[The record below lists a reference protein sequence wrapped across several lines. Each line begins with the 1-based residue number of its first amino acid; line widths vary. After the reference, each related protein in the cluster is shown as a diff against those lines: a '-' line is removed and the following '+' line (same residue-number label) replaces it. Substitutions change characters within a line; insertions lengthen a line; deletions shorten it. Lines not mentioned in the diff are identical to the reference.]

1 MEFFDGVVMKVFK
14 RIGMV
19 LAAAFLMAGCKQEED
34 EFNGLVISSNSS
46 FVEAEGEVTFCATF
60 YKDGSADSSE
70 DVKFYIESD
79 STGGASLESESA
91 KSGENVS
98 LKMGAVAGGFEKVVA
113 ECNGSSAYKIFGV
126 NPSEEILVSDK
137 ALGFAGLGVDMSKMV
152 NTVTVSTGSEL
163 KKYAKKSAYLILVS
177 GSIDMSE
184 GMLPAEGSVMDGS
197 TATDKMN
204 SFVANKSEYS
214 SYGEWI
220 KNTTNVS
227 ASEDTKTTSISNAY
241 KSIIQITV
249 ANNTAIIGLDGAC
262 VRGGS
267 FSVRGVSNVVIR
279 NISLKD
285 AVDPF
290 PHHESGDGWNAQ
302 HDLVSIDNGKNIWI
316 DHCTFED
323 TLKLG
328 KAANGEKWQVYDG
341 LCDMKST
348 TTNVTVSNCVF
359 KNHDKTM
366 LIGSSDKDG
375 ENDPTARKISL
386 FYNYW
391 LNCGQRCPFVR
402 NSLCHVLNNFYD
414 SDSER
419 IYNSQTSINA
429 RAGSV
434 VCAENNSFGSVASP
448 NEAGGSI
455 SYSPNSNF
463 NPTDY
468 YLYVTLENKNIK
480 SWVEKNAGAGKVAVN
495 IEN

>member
-1 MEFFDGVVMKVFK
+1 MKVFK
-14 RIGMV
+14 RIGLV
-19 LAAAFLMAGCKQEED
+19 LAAAFLLAGCKQEED
-34 EFNGLVISSNSS
+34 EFNGLVISSNYS
-46 FVEAEGEVTFCATF
+46 FVEAEDEVTFCATF

-70 DVKFYIESD
+70 VVNFCIESD
-79 STGGASLESESA
+79 STGGAVLKSESA
-91 KSGENVS
+91 KSGAYVS
-98 LKMGAVAGGFEKVVA
+98 LKMGAVAGGFVKVVA
-113 ECNGSSAYKIFGV
+113 ECNGSSAYKVFGI
-126 NPSEEILVSDK
+126 NPSEEISVSDK
-137 ALGFAGLGVDMSKMV
+137 AVGFAGLGVDMSKMV
-152 NTVTVSTGSEL
+152 NTITVSTGSEL
-163 KKYAKKSAYLILVS
+163 KQYAKKSGYVIFVQ
-177 GSIDMSE
+177 GNIDMSE

-197 TATDKMN
+197 SATDKMN
-204 SFVANKSEYS
+204 SFVASKSEYS
-214 SYGEWI
+214 TYGEWI

-241 KSIIQITV
+241 KNIIQITV
-249 ANNTAIIGLDGAC
+249 ANNTAIIGLGGAC

-267 FSVRGVSNVVIR
+267 FSVRNVSNVVIR

-323 TLKLG
+323 TLTLG
-328 KAANGEKWQVYDG
+328 KAANGEKLQVYDG

-375 ENDPTARKISL
+375 EDDPAARKISL

-402 NSLCHVLNNFYD
+402 NSLCHVLNNVYD
-414 SDSER
+414 SDSNR

-463 NPTDY
+463 NPEPY
-468 YLYVTLENKNIK
+468 YLYVTLESKDVK
-480 SWVEKNAGAGKVAVN
+480 SWVKANAGARL
-495 IEN
+495 

>member
-1 MEFFDGVVMKVFK
+1 MKVFK
-14 RIGMV
+14 RLGLV
-19 LAAAFLMAGCKQEED
+19 LAAAFLLAGCKQEED
-34 EFNGLVISSNSS
+34 EFNGLVISSNYS
-46 FVEAEGEVTFCATF
+46 FVEAEEEVTFCATF

-70 DVKFYIESD
+70 VVNFCVESD
-79 STGGASLESESA
+79 STGGAVLKSKSA
-91 KSGENVS
+91 KSGKYVS
-98 LKMGAVAGGFEKVVA
+98 LKMGTVAGGFVKVVA
-113 ECNGSSAYKIFGV
+113 ECNGSSAYKIFGI

-137 ALGFAGLGVDMSKMV
+137 AIGFAGLEVDMSKMV
-152 NTVTVSTGSEL
+152 NTVTVLTGSEL
-163 KKYAKKSAYLILVS
+163 KQYAKKGGYVIFVQ
-177 GSIDMSE
+177 GNIDMSE

-197 TATDKMN
+197 SATDKMN
-204 SFVANKSEYS
+204 SFVAGKSEYS

-227 ASEDTKTTSISNAY
+227 ASEKTDTPSISNAY
-241 KSIIQITV
+241 KSTIQITV
-249 ANNTAIIGLDGAC
+249 ANNTAIIGLGGAC

-267 FSVRGVSNVVIR
+267 FSVRNVSNVVIR

-323 TLKLG
+323 TLTLG
-328 KAANGEKWQVYDG
+328 KAANGEKLQVYDG

-375 ENDPTARKISL
+375 EDDPAARKISL

-402 NSLCHVLNNFYD
+402 NSLCHVLNNVYD
-414 SDSER
+414 SDSNR

-463 NPTDY
+463 NPESY
-468 YLYVTLENKNIK
+468 YLYVMLESKDVK
-480 SWVEKNAGAGKVAVN
+480 SWVKANAGARQ
-495 IEN
+495 

>member
-14 RIGMV
+14 RIGLV
-19 LAAAFLMAGCKQEED
+19 LAAAFLLAGCKQEED
-34 EFNGLVISSNSS
+34 EFNGLVISSDYS
-46 FVEAEGEVTFCATF
+46 FVEAEGEVTFCAAF

-91 KSGENVS
+91 KSGEYVS
-98 LKMGAVAGGFEKVVA
+98 LKMGSVAGGFVKVVA
-113 ECNGSSAYKIFGV
+113 ECNGCSAYKIFGI

-163 KKYAKKSAYLILVS
+163 KQYAKKGGYLILVS

-184 GMLPAEGSVMDGS
+184 RILPAESSVMDGS
-197 TATDKMN
+197 SATDKMN
-204 SFVANKSEYS
+204 SFVANKSGYS

-249 ANNTAIIGLDGAC
+249 ASNTAIIGLDGAC

-267 FSVRGVSNVVIR
+267 FSIRGVSNVVIR

-323 TLKLG
+323 TLTLG

-375 ENDPTARKISL
+375 ETDPTARKISL

-429 RAGSV
+429 MAGSV

-468 YLYVTLENKNIK
+468 YLYVTLENKNVK
-480 SWVEKNAGAGKVAVN
+480 SWVKANAGARQ
-495 IEN
+495 

>member
-1 MEFFDGVVMKVFK
+1 MKVFK
-14 RIGMV
+14 RIGLV
-19 LAAAFLMAGCKQEED
+19 LAAAFLLAGCKQEED
-34 EFNGLVISSNSS
+34 EFNGLVISSNDS
-46 FVEAEGEVTFCATF
+46 FVEAGVEVTFCAAF

-70 DVKFYIESD
+70 VVNFCVESD
-79 STGGASLESESA
+79 STGGAVLKSKSA
-91 KSGENVS
+91 KSGEYVS
-98 LKMGAVAGGFEKVVA
+98 LKMGAVAGGFVKVVA
-113 ECNGSSAYKIFGV
+113 ECNGCSAYKIFGI
-126 NPSEEILVSDK
+126 NSSEEILISDK
-137 ALGFAGLGVDMSKMV
+137 ALGFAGLGVNMSKMV

-163 KKYAKKSAYLILVS
+163 KQYAKKGGYLILVS

-204 SFVANKSEYS
+204 SFVANKSGYS

-267 FSVRGVSNVVIR
+267 FSIRNVSNVVIR

-290 PHHESGDGWNAQ
+290 PHHEPGDGWNAQ
-302 HDLVSIDNGKNIWI
+302 HDLVSIDNGQNIWI

-323 TLKLG
+323 TLTLG
-328 KAANGEKWQVYDG
+328 KAANGEKLQVYDG

-375 ENDPTARKISL
+375 ETDPTARKIFAFL
-386 FYNYW
+386 Q
-391 LNCGQRCPFVR
+391 L
-402 NSLCHVLNNFYD
+402 L
-414 SDSER
+414 
-419 IYNSQTSINA
+419 A
-429 RAGSV
+429 
-434 VCAENNSFGSVASP
+434 
-448 NEAGGSI
+448 
-455 SYSPNSNF
+455 
-463 NPTDY
+463 
-468 YLYVTLENKNIK
+468 
-480 SWVEKNAGAGKVAVN
+480 
-495 IEN
+495 

>member
-1 MEFFDGVVMKVFK
+1 MKFFDGVVMKMLK

-19 LAAAFLMAGCKQEED
+19 LALAFLLAGCRQEED
-34 EFNGLVISSNSS
+34 EFNGLVISSAYS
-46 FVEAEGEVTFCATF
+46 FVEAGEEVTFCAAF

-70 DVKFYIESD
+70 VVNFCVERD
-79 STGGASLESESA
+79 STGGASLENKSA
-91 KSGENVS
+91 KSGEYVS
-98 LKMGAVAGGFEKVVA
+98 LKMGSVAGGFVKVVA
-113 ECNGSSAYKIFGV
+113 ECNGSSAYKIFGI

-152 NTVTVSTGSEL
+152 NKVIVSTGSEL
-163 KKYAKKSAYLILVS
+163 KQYARKGGYLIFVK
-177 GSIDMSE
+177 GNIDMSE

-197 TATDKMN
+197 RATDKMN
-204 SFVANKSEYS
+204 AFVASKSEYS
-214 SYGEWI
+214 TYGEWI

-227 ASEDTKTTSISNAY
+227 ASDDTGTTMISNAY
-241 KSIIQITV
+241 KKIIQITV

-267 FSVRGVSNVVIR
+267 FSVKDVSNVVIR
-279 NISLKD
+279 NILLKD

-290 PHHESGDGWNAQ
+290 PHHERGDGWNAQ
-302 HDLVSIDNGKNIWI
+302 HDLVSIDKGKNIWI

-323 TLKLG
+323 TLTLG
-328 KAANGEKWQVYDG
+328 KAANSEKWQVYDG
-341 LCDMKST
+341 LCDMKSA

-366 LIGSSDKDG
+366 LIGSTDKDG
-375 ENDPTARKISL
+375 ETDPTARKISL

-414 SDSER
+414 SDSNR

-434 VCAENNSFGSVASP
+434 VCAENNFFDSVASP

-455 SYSPNSNF
+455 SYSPKSNF

-468 YLYVTLENKNIK
+468 YLYVTLENKDVK
-480 SWVEKNAGAGKVAVN
+480 SWIKKNAGAGKVNVN

>member
-1 MEFFDGVVMKVFK
+1 MKVFK
-14 RIGMV
+14 RIGLV
-19 LAAAFLMAGCKQEED
+19 LAAAFLLAGCKQEED
-34 EFNGLVISSNSS
+34 EFNGLVISSNYN
-46 FVEAEGEVTFCATF
+46 FVEAEEEVNFCATF

-70 DVKFYIESD
+70 VVNFCVESD
-79 STGGASLESESA
+79 STGGAVLKSKSA
-91 KSGENVS
+91 KSGEYVS
-98 LKMGAVAGGFEKVVA
+98 LKMGTVAGGFVKVVA
-113 ECNGSSAYKIFGV
+113 ECNGSSAYKIFGI

-137 ALGFAGLGVDMSKMV
+137 AIGFAGLGVDM
-152 NTVTVSTGSEL
+152 
-163 KKYAKKSAYLILVS
+163 KKGGHVIFVQ
-177 GSIDMSE
+177 GNIDMSE

-197 TATDKMN
+197 SATDKMN
-204 SFVANKSEYS
+204 SFVASKSEYS

-227 ASEDTKTTSISNAY
+227 ASKKTDTPSISNAY
-241 KSIIQITV
+241 KSTIQITV

-267 FSVRGVSNVVIR
+267 FSIRNVSNVVIR

-323 TLKLG
+323 TLTLG
-328 KAANGEKWQVYDG
+328 KAANGEKLQVYDG

-366 LIGSSDKDG
+366 LIGSSDNDG
-375 ENDPTARKISL
+375 EKDPAARKISL

-402 NSLCHVLNNFYD
+402 NSLCHVLNNVYD
-414 SDSER
+414 SDSNR

-434 VCAENNSFGSVASP
+434 VCAENNSFGSVANP

-463 NPTDY
+463 NPESY
-468 YLYVTLENKNIK
+468 YLYVTLESKDVK
-480 SWVEKNAGAGKVAVN
+480 SWVKANAGARL
-495 IEN
+495 

>member
-1 MEFFDGVVMKVFK
+1 MKVFK
-14 RIGMV
+14 RIGLV
-19 LAAAFLMAGCKQEED
+19 LAAAFLLAGCKQEED
-34 EFNGLVISSNSS
+34 EFNGLVISSKYS
-46 FVEAEGEVTFCATF
+46 FVEAEEEVTFCATF
-60 YKDGSADSSE
+60 YKDGSADSNE
-70 DVKFYIESD
+70 VVNFCVESD
-79 STGGASLESESA
+79 STDGAVLERKSA
-91 KSGENVS
+91 KSGEYVS
-98 LKMGAVAGGFEKVVA
+98 LKMGTVAGGFVKVVA
-113 ECNGSSAYKIFGV
+113 ECNGSSAYKVFGI
-126 NPSEEILVSDK
+126 NPSEKILVSDK
-137 ALGFAGLGVDMSKMV
+137 AIGFAGLGVAMSKMV

-163 KKYAKKSAYLILVS
+163 KQYAKKGGYVIFVQ
-177 GSIDMSE
+177 GNIDMSE

-197 TATDKMN
+197 SATDKMN
-204 SFVANKSEYS
+204 SFVASKSEYS
-214 SYGEWI
+214 SYEEWI
-220 KNTTNVS
+220 KNTTNVPAS
-227 ASEDTKTTSISNAY
+227 AKTTSISNAY

-267 FSVRGVSNVVIR
+267 FSVRNVSNVVIR

-290 PHHESGDGWNAQ
+290 PHHECGDGWNAQ

-323 TLKLG
+323 TLTLG
-328 KAANGEKWQVYDG
+328 KAANGEKLQVYDG

-348 TTNVTVSNCVF
+348 TTKETTNMTTNVTVSNCVF

-375 ENDPTARKISL
+375 ENDPAARKISL

-402 NSLCHVLNNFYD
+402 NSLCHVLNNVYD
-414 SDSER
+414 SDSNR

-463 NPTDY
+463 NPESY
-468 YLYVTLENKNIK
+468 YLYVTLESKDVK
-480 SWVEKNAGAGKVAVN
+480 SWVKANAGARQ
-495 IEN
+495 

>member
-1 MEFFDGVVMKVFK
+1 MKVFK
-14 RIGMV
+14 RIGLV
-19 LAAAFLMAGCKQEED
+19 LAAAFLLAGCKQEED
-34 EFNGLVISSNSS
+34 EFNGLVISSNYN
-46 FVEAEGEVTFCATF
+46 FVEAEEEVNFCATF

-70 DVKFYIESD
+70 VVNFCVESD
-79 STGGASLESESA
+79 STGGAVLKSKSA
-91 KSGENVS
+91 KSGEYVS
-98 LKMGAVAGGFEKVVA
+98 LKMGAVAGGFVKVVA
-113 ECNGSSAYKIFGV
+113 ECNGSSAYKIFGI
-126 NPSEEILVSDK
+126 NSSEEILASDK
-137 ALGFAGLGVDMSKMV
+137 AIGFAGLGVDMSKMV
-152 NTVTVSTGSEL
+152 NTFTVSTGSEL
-163 KKYAKKSAYLILVS
+163 KQYAKKGGYVIFVQ
-177 GSIDMSE
+177 GNIDMSE
-184 GMLPAEGSVMDGS
+184 GMLPAEGSVMDDS
-197 TATDKMN
+197 SATDKMN
-204 SFVANKSEYS
+204 SFVAGKSGYS

-249 ANNTAIIGLDGAC
+249 ADNTAIIGLDGAC

-267 FSVRGVSNVVIR
+267 FSIRNVSNVVIR

-290 PHHESGDGWNAQ
+290 PHHETGDGWNAQ

-323 TLKLG
+323 TLTLG
-328 KAANGEKWQVYDG
+328 KAANGEKLQVYDG
-341 LCDMKST
+341 LCDMKFT

-375 ENDPTARKISL
+375 EKDPAARKISL

-434 VCAENNSFGSVASP
+434 VCAENNYFGSVASP

-468 YLYVTLENKNIK
+468 YLYVTLESKAVK
-480 SWVEKNAGAGKVAVN
+480 SWVKANAGARQ
-495 IEN
+495 

>member
-1 MEFFDGVVMKVFK
+1 MKVFK
-14 RIGMV
+14 RIGLV
-19 LAAAFLMAGCKQEED
+19 LAAAFLLAGCKQEED
-34 EFNGLVISSNSS
+34 EFNGLVISSNDS
-46 FVEAEGEVTFCATF
+46 FVEAEQEVTFCATF

-70 DVKFYIESD
+70 VVNFCVESD
-79 STGGASLESESA
+79 STGGAVLKSKSA
-91 KSGENVS
+91 KSGEYVS
-98 LKMGAVAGGFEKVVA
+98 LKMGAVAGGFVKVVA
-113 ECNGSSAYKIFGV
+113 ECNGSSAYKIFGI

-137 ALGFAGLGVDMSKMV
+137 AIGFAGLGVDMSKMV

-163 KKYAKKSAYLILVS
+163 KQYAKKGGHVIFVQ
-177 GSIDMSE
+177 GNIEMSE

-197 TATDKMN
+197 SATDKMN
-204 SFVANKSEYS
+204 SFVASKSEYS

-227 ASEDTKTTSISNAY
+227 ASKKTDTPSISNAY
-241 KSIIQITV
+241 KSTIQITV

-267 FSVRGVSNVVIR
+267 FSIRNVSNVVIR

-323 TLKLG
+323 TLTLG
-328 KAANGEKWQVYDG
+328 KAANGEKLQVYDG

-366 LIGSSDKDG
+366 LIGSSDNDG
-375 ENDPTARKISL
+375 ANDPAARKISL

-402 NSLCHVLNNFYD
+402 NSLCHVLNNVYD
-414 SDSER
+414 SDSNR

-468 YLYVTLENKNIK
+468 YLYVTLENKDVK
-480 SWVEKNAGAGKVAVN
+480 SWVKANAGARQ
-495 IEN
+495 

>member
-1 MEFFDGVVMKVFK
+1 MKVFK
-14 RIGMV
+14 RIGLV
-19 LAAAFLMAGCKQEED
+19 LAAAFLLAGCKQEED
-34 EFNGLVISSNSS
+34 EFNGLVISSNYN
-46 FVEAEGEVTFCATF
+46 FVEAEEEVTFCATF

-70 DVKFYIESD
+70 VVNFCVESD
-79 STGGASLESESA
+79 STGGAVLKSKSA
-91 KSGENVS
+91 KSGEYVS
-98 LKMGAVAGGFEKVVA
+98 LKMGAVAGGFVKVVA
-113 ECNGSSAYKIFGV
+113 ECNGSSAYKIFGI
-126 NPSEEILVSDK
+126 NSSEEILASDK
-137 ALGFAGLGVDMSKMV
+137 AIGFAGLGVDMSKMV

-163 KKYAKKSAYLILVS
+163 KQYAKKGGHVIFVQ
-177 GSIDMSE
+177 GNIDMSE

-197 TATDKMN
+197 SATDKMN
-204 SFVANKSEYS
+204 SFVASKSEYS

-227 ASEDTKTTSISNAY
+227 ASKKTDTPSISNAY
-241 KSIIQITV
+241 KSTIQITV

-267 FSVRGVSNVVIR
+267 FSIRNVSNVVIR

-323 TLKLG
+323 TLTLG
-328 KAANGEKWQVYDG
+328 KAANGEKLQVYDG

-366 LIGSSDKDG
+366 LIGSSDNDG
-375 ENDPTARKISL
+375 ANDPAARKISL

-402 NSLCHVLNNFYD
+402 NSLCHVLNNVYD
-414 SDSER
+414 SDSNR

-463 NPTDY
+463 NPESY
-468 YLYVTLENKNIK
+468 YFYVTLESKAVK
-480 SWVEKNAGAGKVAVN
+480 SWIKANAGARQ
-495 IEN
+495 

>member
-1 MEFFDGVVMKVFK
+1 MKMFK
-14 RIGMV
+14 RIGLV
-19 LAAAFLMAGCKQEED
+19 LAAAFLLAGCKQEED
-34 EFNGLVISSNSS
+34 EFNGLVISSNHS
-46 FVEAEGEVTFCATF
+46 FVEAEEEVTFCATF

-70 DVKFYIESD
+70 VVNFCVESD
-79 STGGASLESESA
+79 STDGAVLENKSA
-91 KSGENVS
+91 KSGEYVS
-98 LKMGAVAGGFEKVVA
+98 LKMGTVAGGFVKVVA
-113 ECNGSSAYKIFGV
+113 ECNGSSAYKVFGI
-126 NPSEEILVSDK
+126 NPSEKILVSDK
-137 ALGFAGLGVDMSKMV
+137 AIGFAGLGVDTPKMV

-163 KKYAKKSAYLILVS
+163 KQYAKKGGYVIFVQ
-177 GSIDMSE
+177 GNIDMSE

-197 TATDKMN
+197 SATDKMN
-204 SFVANKSEYS
+204 SFVASKSEYS
-214 SYGEWI
+214 SYREWI
-220 KNTTNVS
+220 KNTTNVP
-227 ASEDTKTTSISNAY
+227 ASEDTDTPSISNAY

-267 FSVRGVSNVVIR
+267 FSVRNVSNVVIR

-323 TLKLG
+323 TLTLG
-328 KAANGEKWQVYDG
+328 RAANDEKLQVYDG

-348 TTNVTVSNCVF
+348 TTNETTNMTTNVTVSNCVF

-375 ENDPTARKISL
+375 ENDPAARKISL

-402 NSLCHVLNNFYD
+402 NSLCHVLNNVYD
-414 SDSER
+414 SDSNR

-463 NPTDY
+463 NPESY
-468 YLYVTLENKNIK
+468 YLYVTLESKDVK
-480 SWVEKNAGAGKVAVN
+480 SWVKANAGARQ
-495 IEN
+495 

>member
-1 MEFFDGVVMKVFK
+1 M
-14 RIGMV
+14 I
-19 LAAAFLMAGCKQEED
+19 
-34 EFNGLVISSNSS
+34 
-46 FVEAEGEVTFCATF
+46 FVQG
-60 YKDGSADSSE
+60 
-70 DVKFYIESD
+70 
-79 STGGASLESESA
+79 
-91 KSGENVS
+91 N
-98 LKMGAVAGGFEKVVA
+98 
-113 ECNGSSAYKIFGV
+113 
-126 NPSEEILVSDK
+126 
-137 ALGFAGLGVDMSKMV
+137 
-152 NTVTVSTGSEL
+152 
-163 KKYAKKSAYLILVS
+163 
-177 GSIDMSE
+177 IDMSE

-197 TATDKMN
+197 SATDKMN
-204 SFVANKSEYS
+204 SFVVSKSEYS
-214 SYGEWI
+214 SYGEWV

-267 FSVRGVSNVVIR
+267 FSIRNVSNVVIR

-323 TLKLG
+323 TLTLG
-328 KAANGEKWQVYDG
+328 KAANGEKLQVYDG

-366 LIGSSDKDG
+366 LIGSSDNDG
-375 ENDPTARKISL
+375 ANDPAARKISL

-402 NSLCHVLNNFYD
+402 NSLCHVLNNVYD
-414 SDSER
+414 SDSNR

-455 SYSPNSNF
+455 SYLPNSNF
-463 NPTDY
+463 NPESY
-468 YLYVTLENKNIK
+468 YLYVTLESKDVK
-480 SWVEKNAGAGKVAVN
+480 SWVKANAGARQ
-495 IEN
+495 

>member
-19 LAAAFLMAGCKQEED
+19 LAAAFLLAGCKQEED
-34 EFNGLVISSNSS
+34 EFNGLVISSNCN
-46 FVEAEGEVTFCATF
+46 FVEAGVEVTFCAAF

-70 DVKFYIESD
+70 VVNFCVESD

-98 LKMGAVAGGFEKVVA
+98 LKMGAVAGGFVKVVA
-113 ECNGSSAYKIFGV
+113 ECNGCSAYKIFGI
-126 NPSEEILVSDK
+126 NSSEEILISDK
-137 ALGFAGLGVDMSKMV
+137 ALGFAGLGVNMSKMV

-163 KKYAKKSAYLILVS
+163 KQYAKKGGYLILVS

-197 TATDKMN
+197 SATDKMN
-204 SFVANKSEYS
+204 SFVANKSGYS

-267 FSVRGVSNVVIR
+267 FSIRNVSNVVIR

-328 KAANGEKWQVYDG
+328 KAANGEKLQVYDG

-434 VCAENNSFGSVASP
+434 VCAENNYFGSVASP

-468 YLYVTLENKNIK
+468 YLYVTLESKAVK
-480 SWVEKNAGAGKVAVN
+480 SWIKENAGAGKVVVN
-495 IEN
+495 IEI

>member
-1 MEFFDGVVMKVFK
+1 MKVFK
-14 RIGMV
+14 RIGLV
-19 LAAAFLMAGCKQEED
+19 LAAAFLLAGCKNEED
-34 EFNGLVISSNSS
+34 EFNGLVISSNYN
-46 FVEAEGEVTFCATF
+46 FVEAEQEVTFCATF

-70 DVKFYIESD
+70 VVNFCVESD
-79 STGGASLESESA
+79 STDGAVLESKSA
-91 KSGENVS
+91 KSGEYVL
-98 LKMGAVAGGFEKVVA
+98 LKMGTVAGGFVKVVA
-113 ECNGSSAYKIFGV
+113 ECNGSSAYKIFGI
-126 NPSEEILVSDK
+126 NSSEEILASDK
-137 ALGFAGLGVDMSKMV
+137 AIGFAGLGVDMSKMV
-152 NTVTVSTGSEL
+152 NTFTVSTGSEL
-163 KKYAKKSAYLILVS
+163 KQYAKKGGYVIFVQ
-177 GSIDMSE
+177 GNIDMSE
-184 GMLPAEGSVMDGS
+184 GMLPDEGSVMDGS
-197 TATDKMN
+197 SATDKMN
-204 SFVANKSEYS
+204 SFVASKSEYS

-241 KSIIQITV
+241 KSTIQITV

-267 FSVRGVSNVVIR
+267 FSIKNVSNVVIR

-323 TLKLG
+323 TLVLG
-328 KAANGEKWQVYDG
+328 KAANGEKLQVYDG

-366 LIGSSDKDG
+366 LIGYSDNDG
-375 ENDPTARKISL
+375 EKDPAARKISL

-434 VCAENNSFGSVASP
+434 VCAENNYFGSVASP

-468 YLYVTLENKNIK
+468 YLYVTLESKAVK
-480 SWVEKNAGAGKVAVN
+480 SWVKANAGARQ
-495 IEN
+495 

>member
-1 MEFFDGVVMKVFK
+1 MKVFK
-14 RIGMV
+14 RIGLV
-19 LAAAFLMAGCKQEED
+19 LAAAFLLAGCKQEED
-34 EFNGLVISSNSS
+34 EFNGLVISSNYN
-46 FVEAEGEVTFCATF
+46 FVEAEEEVNFCATF

-70 DVKFYIESD
+70 VVNFCVESD
-79 STGGASLESESA
+79 STGGAVLKSKSA
-91 KSGENVS
+91 KSGEYVS
-98 LKMGAVAGGFEKVVA
+98 LKMGAVAGGFVKVVA
-113 ECNGSSAYKIFGV
+113 ECNGSSAYKIFGI
-126 NPSEEILVSDK
+126 NSSEEILASDK
-137 ALGFAGLGVDMSKMV
+137 AIGFAGLGVDMSKMV

-163 KKYAKKSAYLILVS
+163 KQYAKKGGHVIFVQ
-177 GSIDMSE
+177 GNIDMSE

-197 TATDKMN
+197 SATDKMN
-204 SFVANKSEYS
+204 SFVASKSEYS

-227 ASEDTKTTSISNAY
+227 ASKKTDTPSISNAY
-241 KSIIQITV
+241 KSTIQITV

-267 FSVRGVSNVVIR
+267 FSIRNVSNVVIR

-323 TLKLG
+323 TLTLG
-328 KAANGEKWQVYDG
+328 KAANGEKLQVYDG

-348 TTNVTVSNCVF
+348 TTNVTISNCVF

-366 LIGSSDKDG
+366 LIGSSDNDG
-375 ENDPTARKISL
+375 ANDPAARKISL

-402 NSLCHVLNNFYD
+402 NSLCHVLNNVYD
-414 SDSER
+414 SDSNR

-468 YLYVTLENKNIK
+468 YLYVTLESKAVK
-480 SWVEKNAGAGKVAVN
+480 SWVKANAGARL
-495 IEN
+495 

>member
-1 MEFFDGVVMKVFK
+1 MKVFK

-34 EFNGLVISSNSS
+34 EFNGLIISSNCN
-46 FVEAEGEVTFCATF
+46 FVEAEGEVTFCAAF
-60 YKDGSADSSE
+60 YKDGSVDSSE
-70 DVKFYIESD
+70 VVNFCVESD
-79 STGGASLESESA
+79 STGGAVLKSKSA
-91 KSGENVS
+91 KSGEYVS
-98 LKMGAVAGGFEKVVA
+98 LKMGAVAGGFVKVVA
-113 ECNGSSAYKIFGV
+113 ECNGSSAYKIFGI
-126 NPSEEILVSDK
+126 NSSEEILASDK
-137 ALGFAGLGVDMSKMV
+137 AIGFAGLGVDMSKMV
-152 NTVTVSTGSEL
+152 NKVTVSTGSEL
-163 KKYAKKSAYLILVS
+163 KQYAKKGGHVIFVQ
-177 GSIDMSE
+177 GNIDMSE

-204 SFVANKSEYS
+204 SFVANKSGYS

-249 ANNTAIIGLDGAC
+249 ANNTAIIGLNGAC

-267 FSVRGVSNVVIR
+267 FSIRGVSNVVIR

-328 KAANGEKWQVYDG
+328 KAANGEKLQVYDG

-366 LIGSSDKDG
+366 VIGSSDKDG
-375 ENDPTARKISL
+375 ETDPTARKISL

-434 VCAENNSFGSVASP
+434 VCAENNYFGSVASP

-468 YLYVTLENKNIK
+468 YLYVTLESKDVK
-480 SWVEKNAGAGKVAVN
+480 SWVKANAGAGKVAVN

>member
-1 MEFFDGVVMKVFK
+1 MKVFK
-14 RIGMV
+14 RIGLV
-19 LAAAFLMAGCKQEED
+19 LAAAFLLAGCKQEED
-34 EFNGLVISSNSS
+34 EFNGLVISSNNN
-46 FVEAEGEVTFCATF
+46 FVEAEEEVTFCATF

-70 DVKFYIESD
+70 VVNFCVERD
-79 STGGASLESESA
+79 STGGAVLKSKSA
-91 KSGENVS
+91 KSGEYVS
-98 LKMGAVAGGFEKVVA
+98 LKMGTVAGGFVKVVA
-113 ECNGSSAYKIFGV
+113 ECNGSSAYKIFGI
-126 NPSEEILVSDK
+126 NPSEKILVSDK
-137 ALGFAGLGVDMSKMV
+137 AIGFAGLGVDMSKMV
-152 NTVTVSTGSEL
+152 NTFTVSTGSEL
-163 KKYAKKSAYLILVS
+163 KQYAKKGGYVIFVQ
-177 GSIDMSE
+177 GNIDMSE
-184 GMLPAEGSVMDGS
+184 GMLPVEGSVMDGS
-197 TATDKMN
+197 SATDKMN
-204 SFVANKSEYS
+204 AFVASKSEYS
-214 SYGEWI
+214 SYREWI
-220 KNTTNVS
+220 KNTTNVP
-227 ASEDTKTTSISNAY
+227 ASEDTDTPSISNAY
-241 KSIIQITV
+241 KSTIQITV

-267 FSVRGVSNVVIR
+267 FSVRNVSNVVIR

-323 TLKLG
+323 TLTLG
-328 KAANGEKWQVYDG
+328 KAANGEKLQVYDG

-375 ENDPTARKISL
+375 ENDPAARKISL

-402 NSLCHVLNNFYD
+402 NSLCHVLNNVYD
-414 SDSER
+414 SDSNR

-463 NPTDY
+463 NPESY
-468 YLYVTLENKNIK
+468 YLYATLESKDVK
-480 SWVEKNAGAGKVAVN
+480 SWVKANAGAGKVAVN

>member
-1 MEFFDGVVMKVFK
+1 MKVFK
-14 RIGMV
+14 RIGLV
-19 LAAAFLMAGCKQEED
+19 LAAAFLLAGCKQEED
-34 EFNGLVISSNSS
+34 EFNGLVISSNDS
-46 FVEAEGEVTFCATF
+46 FVEAGVEVTFCAAF

-70 DVKFYIESD
+70 VVNFCVESD
-79 STGGASLESESA
+79 STGGAVLKSKSA
-91 KSGENVS
+91 KSGEYVS
-98 LKMGAVAGGFEKVVA
+98 LKMGTIAGGFVKVAA
-113 ECNGSSAYKIFGV
+113 ECNGCSAYKIFGI

-152 NTVTVSTGSEL
+152 NKVTVSTGSEL
-163 KKYAKKSAYLILVS
+163 KQYAKKGGYLILVS

-204 SFVANKSEYS
+204 SFVANKSGYS

-249 ANNTAIIGLDGAC
+249 ANNTAIIGLNGAC

-267 FSVRGVSNVVIR
+267 FSIRGVSNVVIR

-328 KAANGEKWQVYDG
+328 KAANGEKLQVYDG

-366 LIGSSDKDG
+366 LIGSSDNDG
-375 ENDPTARKISL
+375 AGDPTARKISL

-455 SYSPNSNF
+455 SYSPKSNF

-468 YLYVTLENKNIK
+468 YLYVTLESKAVK
-480 SWVEKNAGAGKVAVN
+480 SWIKENAGAGKVVVN
-495 IEN
+495 IEI

>member
-1 MEFFDGVVMKVFK
+1 MKVFK
-14 RIGMV
+14 RLGLV
-19 LAAAFLMAGCKQEED
+19 LAATFLLAGCKQEED
-34 EFNGLVISSNSS
+34 EFNGLVISSKYS
-46 FVEAEGEVTFCATF
+46 FVEAEEEVIFCATF

-70 DVKFYIESD
+70 VVNFCVESD
-79 STGGASLESESA
+79 STDGAVLKSKSA
-91 KSGENVS
+91 KSGEYVS
-98 LKMGAVAGGFEKVVA
+98 LKMGTVAGGFVKVVA
-113 ECNGSSAYKIFGV
+113 ECNGSSAYKIFGI

-137 ALGFAGLGVDMSKMV
+137 AIGFAGLGVDMSKMV
-152 NTVTVSTGSEL
+152 KTFTVSTGSEL
-163 KKYAKKSAYLILVS
+163 KQYAKKGGYVIFVQ
-177 GSIDMSE
+177 GNIDMSE

-197 TATDKMN
+197 SATDKMN
-204 SFVANKSEYS
+204 SFVASKSEYS
-214 SYGEWI
+214 SYREWI
-220 KNTTNVS
+220 KNTTNVP
-227 ASEDTKTTSISNAY
+227 ASEDTDTPSISNAY
-241 KSIIQITV
+241 KSTIQITV

-267 FSVRGVSNVVIR
+267 FSVRNVSNVVIR

-323 TLKLG
+323 TLTLG
-328 KAANGEKWQVYDG
+328 KAANGEKLQVYDG

-375 ENDPTARKISL
+375 ENDPAARKISL

-402 NSLCHVLNNFYD
+402 NSLCHVLNNVYD
-414 SDSER
+414 SDSNR

-463 NPTDY
+463 NPESY
-468 YLYVTLENKNIK
+468 YLYATLESKDVK
-480 SWVEKNAGAGKVAVN
+480 SWVKANAGAGKVAVN

>member
-1 MEFFDGVVMKVFK
+1 MKVFK
-14 RIGMV
+14 RIGLV
-19 LAAAFLMAGCKQEED
+19 LAAAFLLAGCKQEED
-34 EFNGLVISSNSS
+34 EFNGLVISSNYN
-46 FVEAEGEVTFCATF
+46 FVEAEEEVNFCATF

-70 DVKFYIESD
+70 VVNFCVESD
-79 STGGASLESESA
+79 STGGAVLKSKSA
-91 KSGENVS
+91 KSGEYVS
-98 LKMGAVAGGFEKVVA
+98 LKMGAVAGGFVKVVA
-113 ECNGSSAYKIFGV
+113 ECNGSSAYKIFGI
-126 NPSEEILVSDK
+126 NSSEEILASDK
-137 ALGFAGLGVDMSKMV
+137 AIGFAGLGVDMSKMV

-163 KKYAKKSAYLILVS
+163 KQYAKKGGHVIFVQ
-177 GSIDMSE
+177 GNIDMSE

-197 TATDKMN
+197 SATDKMN
-204 SFVANKSEYS
+204 SFVASKSEYS

-227 ASEDTKTTSISNAY
+227 ASKKTDTPSISNAY
-241 KSIIQITV
+241 KSTIQITV

-267 FSVRGVSNVVIR
+267 FSIRNVSNVVIR

-323 TLKLG
+323 TLTLG
-328 KAANGEKWQVYDG
+328 KAANGEKLQVYDG

-366 LIGSSDKDG
+366 LIGSSDNDG
-375 ENDPTARKISL
+375 ANDPAARKISL

-402 NSLCHVLNNFYD
+402 NSLCHVLNNVYD
-414 SDSER
+414 SDSNR

-468 YLYVTLENKNIK
+468 YLYVTLESKDVK
-480 SWVEKNAGAGKVAVN
+480 SWVKANAGARL
-495 IEN
+495 

>member
-1 MEFFDGVVMKVFK
+1 MKVFK
-14 RIGMV
+14 RIGLV
-19 LAAAFLMAGCKQEED
+19 LALAFLLAGCKQEED
-34 EFNGLVISSNSS
+34 EFNGLVISSNSN
-46 FVEAEGEVTFCATF
+46 FVEAEEEVIFCDTF

-70 DVKFYIESD
+70 VVNFCVESD
-79 STGGASLESESA
+79 STGGAVLESKSA
-91 KSGENVS
+91 KSGEYVS
-98 LKMGAVAGGFEKVVA
+98 LKMGAVAGGFVKVVA
-113 ECNGSSAYKIFGV
+113 ECNGSSAYKIFGI
-126 NPSEEILVSDK
+126 NSSEEILAFDK
-137 ALGFAGLGVDMSKMV
+137 AIGFAGLGVDMSKMV

-163 KKYAKKSAYLILVS
+163 KQYAKKGGYVIFVQ
-177 GSIDMSE
+177 GNIDMSE

-197 TATDKMN
+197 SATDKMN
-204 SFVANKSEYS
+204 SFVAGKSEYS

-267 FSVRGVSNVVIR
+267 FSIKNVSNVVIR

-290 PHHESGDGWNAQ
+290 PHHETGDGWNAQ

-323 TLKLG
+323 TLVLG
-328 KAANGEKWQVYDG
+328 KAANGEKLQVYDG

-366 LIGSSDKDG
+366 LIGSSDNDG
-375 ENDPTARKISL
+375 AGDPTARKISL

-402 NSLCHVLNNFYD
+402 NSLCHVLNNVYD
-414 SDSER
+414 SDSNR

-468 YLYVTLENKNIK
+468 YLYVTLESKAVK
-480 SWVEKNAGAGKVAVN
+480 SWVKANAGARQ
-495 IEN
+495 

>member
-1 MEFFDGVVMKVFK
+1 MKMFK
-14 RIGMV
+14 RIGLV
-19 LAAAFLMAGCKQEED
+19 LAAVFLLAGCKQEED
-34 EFNGLVISSNSS
+34 EFNGLVISSNYS
-46 FVEAEGEVTFCATF
+46 FVEAEEEVTFCATF

-70 DVKFYIESD
+70 VVNFCVESD
-79 STGGASLESESA
+79 STDGAVLKSKSA
-91 KSGENVS
+91 KSGEYVS
-98 LKMGAVAGGFEKVVA
+98 LKMGTVAGGFVKVVA
-113 ECNGSSAYKIFGV
+113 ECNGSSAYKIFGI
-126 NPSEEILVSDK
+126 NPSEKILVSDK
-137 ALGFAGLGVDMSKMV
+137 AIGFAGLGVNMSKMV

-163 KKYAKKSAYLILVS
+163 KQYAKKGGYVIFVQ
-177 GSIDMSE
+177 GNIDMSE

-197 TATDKMN
+197 SATDKMN
-204 SFVANKSEYS
+204 SFVAGKSEYS
-214 SYGEWI
+214 SYEEWI
-220 KNTTNVS
+220 KNTTNVP

-249 ANNTAIIGLDGAC
+249 ANNTAIIGLNGGGD

-267 FSVRGVSNVVIR
+267 FCVRNVSNVVIR

-323 TLKLG
+323 TLTLG
-328 KAANGEKWQVYDG
+328 KAANGEKLQVYDG

-402 NSLCHVLNNFYD
+402 NSLCHVLNNVYD
-414 SDSER
+414 SDSNR

-463 NPTDY
+463 NPESY
-468 YLYVTLENKNIK
+468 YLYVTLESKDVK
-480 SWVEKNAGAGKVAVN
+480 SWVKAKAGARL
-495 IEN
+495 

>member
-1 MEFFDGVVMKVFK
+1 MKVFK
-14 RIGMV
+14 RIGLV
-19 LAAAFLMAGCKQEED
+19 LAAAFLLAGCKQEED
-34 EFNGLVISSNSS
+34 EFNGLVISSNYN
-46 FVEAEGEVTFCATF
+46 FVEAEEEVNFCATF

-70 DVKFYIESD
+70 VVNFCVESD
-79 STGGASLESESA
+79 STGGAVLKSKSA
-91 KSGENVS
+91 KSGEYVS
-98 LKMGAVAGGFEKVVA
+98 LKMGAVAGGFVKVVA
-113 ECNGSSAYKIFGV
+113 ECNGSSAYKIFGI
-126 NPSEEILVSDK
+126 NSSEEILASDK
-137 ALGFAGLGVDMSKMV
+137 AIGFAGLGVDMSKMV

-163 KKYAKKSAYLILVS
+163 KQYAKKGGHVIFVQ
-177 GSIDMSE
+177 GNIDMSE

-197 TATDKMN
+197 SATDKMN
-204 SFVANKSEYS
+204 SFVASKSEYS

-227 ASEDTKTTSISNAY
+227 ASKKTDTPSISNAY
-241 KSIIQITV
+241 KSTIQITV

-267 FSVRGVSNVVIR
+267 FSIRNVSNVVIR

-323 TLKLG
+323 TLTLG
-328 KAANGEKWQVYDG
+328 KAANGEKLQVYDG

-366 LIGSSDKDG
+366 LIGSSDNDG
-375 ENDPTARKISL
+375 ANDPAARKISL

-402 NSLCHVLNNFYD
+402 NSLCHVLNNVYD
-414 SDSER
+414 SDSNR

-468 YLYVTLENKNIK
+468 YLYVTLESKDVK
-480 SWVEKNAGAGKVAVN
+480 SWVKANAGARQ
-495 IEN
+495 

>member
-1 MEFFDGVVMKVFK
+1 MKVFK
-14 RIGMV
+14 RIGLV
-19 LAAAFLMAGCKQEED
+19 LAAAFLLAGCKQEED
-34 EFNGLVISSNSS
+34 EFNGLVISSNDS
-46 FVEAEGEVTFCATF
+46 FVEAEQEVTFCATF

-70 DVKFYIESD
+70 VVNFCVESD
-79 STGGASLESESA
+79 STGGAVLKSKSA
-91 KSGENVS
+91 KSGEYVS
-98 LKMGAVAGGFEKVVA
+98 LKMGAVAGGFVKVVA
-113 ECNGSSAYKIFGV
+113 ECNGSSAYKIFGI

-137 ALGFAGLGVDMSKMV
+137 AIGFAGLGVDMSKMV
-152 NTVTVSTGSEL
+152 NKVTVSTGSEL
-163 KKYAKKSAYLILVS
+163 KQYAKKGGHVIFVQ
-177 GSIDMSE
+177 GNIDMSE

-204 SFVANKSEYS
+204 DFVARNSVYS
-214 SYGEWI
+214 TYGEWI
-220 KNTTNVS
+220 KNTT
-227 ASEDTKTTSISNAY
+227 EDPETPPISNAY
-241 KSIIQITV
+241 KKIIQIVV
-249 ANNTAIIGLDGAC
+249 ASNTAIIGLDGAC

-267 FSVRGVSNVVIR
+267 FSIRGVSNVVIR

-328 KAANGEKWQVYDG
+328 KAANGEKLQVYDG

-375 ENDPTARKISL
+375 ETDPTARKISL

-468 YLYVTLENKNIK
+468 YLYVTLERKDVK
-480 SWVEKNAGAGKVAVN
+480 SWVKANAGARQ
-495 IEN
+495 

>member
-1 MEFFDGVVMKVFK
+1 MKVFK
-14 RIGMV
+14 RIGLV
-19 LAAAFLMAGCKQEED
+19 LAAAFLLAGCKQEED
-34 EFNGLVISSNSS
+34 EFNGLVISSNYN
-46 FVEAEGEVTFCATF
+46 FVEAEEEVTFCATF

-70 DVKFYIESD
+70 VVNFCVESD
-79 STGGASLESESA
+79 STGGAVLKIESA
-91 KSGENVS
+91 KSGEYVS
-98 LKMGAVAGGFEKVVA
+98 LKMGTVAGGFVKVVA
-113 ECNGSSAYKIFGV
+113 ECNGSSAYKIFGI

-137 ALGFAGLGVDMSKMV
+137 AIGFAGLGVDMSKMV

-163 KKYAKKSAYLILVS
+163 KQYAKKGGHVIFVQ
-177 GSIDMSE
+177 GNIDMSE

-197 TATDKMN
+197 SATDKMN
-204 SFVANKSEYS
+204 SFVASKSEYS

-227 ASEDTKTTSISNAY
+227 ASKKTDTPSISNAY
-241 KSIIQITV
+241 KSTIQITV

-267 FSVRGVSNVVIR
+267 FSIRNVSNVVIR

-328 KAANGEKWQVYDG
+328 KAANGEKLQVYDG

-366 LIGSSDKDG
+366 LIGSSDNDG
-375 ENDPTARKISL
+375 EKDPAARKISL

-402 NSLCHVLNNFYD
+402 NSLCHVLNNVYD
-414 SDSER
+414 SDSNR

-434 VCAENNSFGSVASP
+434 VCAENNSFGNVASP

-468 YLYVTLENKNIK
+468 YLYVTLESKAVK
-480 SWVEKNAGAGKVAVN
+480 SWVKANAGARL
-495 IEN
+495 

>member
-1 MEFFDGVVMKVFK
+1 MKVFK
-14 RIGMV
+14 RIGLV
-19 LAAAFLMAGCKQEED
+19 LAAAFLLAGCKQEED
-34 EFNGLVISSNSS
+34 EFNGLVISSNYS
-46 FVEAEGEVTFCATF
+46 FVEAEQEVTFCATF

-70 DVKFYIESD
+70 VVNFCVESD
-79 STGGASLESESA
+79 STDGAVLKSKSA
-91 KSGENVS
+91 KSGAYVS
-98 LKMGAVAGGFEKVVA
+98 LKMGTVAGGFVKVVA
-113 ECNGSSAYKIFGV
+113 ECNGSSAYKIFGI

-137 ALGFAGLGVDMSKMV
+137 AIGFAGLEVNTSKMV

-163 KKYAKKSAYLILVS
+163 KQYAKKGGYVIFVQ
-177 GSIDMSE
+177 GNIDMSE

-197 TATDKMN
+197 SATDKMN
-204 SFVANKSEYS
+204 SFVKSKSEYS

-220 KNTTNVS
+220 KNTTNVP
-227 ASEDTKTTSISNAY
+227 ASEDTKTPSISNAY
-241 KSIIQITV
+241 KSTIQITV

-267 FSVRGVSNVVIR
+267 FSVRNVSNVVIR

-323 TLKLG
+323 TLTLG
-328 KAANGEKWQVYDG
+328 RAANGEKLQVYDG

-348 TTNVTVSNCVF
+348 TTKETTNMTTNVTVSNCVF

-375 ENDPTARKISL
+375 EKDPAARKISL

-402 NSLCHVLNNFYD
+402 NSLCHVLNNVYD
-414 SDSER
+414 SDSNR

-463 NPTDY
+463 NPESY
-468 YLYVTLENKNIK
+468 YLYVTLESKDVK
-480 SWVEKNAGAGKVAVN
+480 SWVKANAGARQ
-495 IEN
+495 

>member
-1 MEFFDGVVMKVFK
+1 MKVFK
-14 RIGMV
+14 RIGLV
-19 LAAAFLMAGCKQEED
+19 LAAAFLLTGCKQEEN
-34 EFNGLVISSNSS
+34 EFNGLVISSKYS
-46 FVEAEGEVTFCATF
+46 FVEAEEEVAFCATF

-70 DVKFYIESD
+70 VVNFCVESD
-79 STGGASLESESA
+79 STDGAVLESKSA
-91 KSGENVS
+91 KSGEYVS
-98 LKMGAVAGGFEKVVA
+98 LKMGEVAGGFVKVVA
-113 ECNGSSAYKIFGV
+113 ECNGSSAYKIFGI

-137 ALGFAGLGVDMSKMV
+137 AIGFAGLGVDMSKMV
-152 NTVTVSTGSEL
+152 NNTVTVSTASEL
-163 KKYAKKSAYLILVS
+163 KQYAKKGGYVIFVQ
-177 GSIDMSE
+177 GNIDMSE

-197 TATDKMN
+197 SATDKMN
-204 SFVANKSEYS
+204 SFVASNSQYS
-214 SYGEWI
+214 TYAEWI

-241 KSIIQITV
+241 KKIIQITV
-249 ANNTAIIGLDGAC
+249 ANNTAIIGLNGGGY

-267 FSVRGVSNVVIR
+267 FSVKDVSNVVIR
-279 NISLKD
+279 NLSLKD

-323 TLKLG
+323 TLTLG
-328 KAANGEKWQVYDG
+328 KAANGEKLQVYDG

-375 ENDPTARKISL
+375 ENDPAARKISL

-402 NSLCHVLNNFYD
+402 NSLCHVLNNVYD
-414 SDSER
+414 SDSNR

-434 VCAENNSFGSVASP
+434 VCAENNSFGSVANP

-463 NPTDY
+463 NPESY
-468 YLYVTLENKNIK
+468 YLYVTLESKDVK
-480 SWVEKNAGAGKVAVN
+480 SWVKANAGARL
-495 IEN
+495 

>member
-1 MEFFDGVVMKVFK
+1 MKVFK
-14 RIGMV
+14 RIGLV
-19 LAAAFLMAGCKQEED
+19 LAAAFLVAGCKQEED
-34 EFNGLVISSNSS
+34 EFNGLVISSNYN
-46 FVEAEGEVTFCATF
+46 FVEAEEEVNFCATF

-70 DVKFYIESD
+70 VVNFCVERD
-79 STGGASLESESA
+79 STGGAVLKSESA
-91 KSGENVS
+91 KSGEYVS
-98 LKMGAVAGGFEKVVA
+98 LKMGTVAGGFVKVVA
-113 ECNGSSAYKIFGV
+113 ECNGCSAYKIFGV

-137 ALGFAGLGVDMSKMV
+137 AIGFAGLGVDMSKMV

-163 KKYAKKSAYLILVS
+163 KEYAKKGGHVIFVQ
-177 GSIDMSE
+177 GNIDMSE

-197 TATDKMN
+197 SATDKMN
-204 SFVANKSEYS
+204 SFVASNSQYS
-214 SYGEWI
+214 TYAEWI

-227 ASEDTKTTSISNAY
+227 AGEDTKTASISNAY
-241 KSIIQITV
+241 KKIIQITV
-249 ANNTAIIGLDGAC
+249 ANNTAIIGLNGGGY

-267 FSVRGVSNVVIR
+267 FSVKDVSNVVIR

-316 DHCTFED
+316 DHCIFED
-323 TLKLG
+323 TLTLG
-328 KAANGEKWQVYDG
+328 KAANGEKLQVYDG

-366 LIGSSDKDG
+366 LIGSSDNDG
-375 ENDPTARKISL
+375 AGDPTARKISL

-434 VCAENNSFGSVASP
+434 VCAENNYFGSVAGP

-468 YLYVTLENKNIK
+468 YLYVTLENKNVK
-480 SWVEKNAGAGKVAVN
+480 SWVKANAGARQ
-495 IEN
+495 

>member
-1 MEFFDGVVMKVFK
+1 MKVFK
-14 RIGMV
+14 RIGLV
-19 LAAAFLMAGCKQEED
+19 LAAALLLAGCKQEED
-34 EFNGLVISSNSS
+34 EFNGLVISSKYS
-46 FVEAEGEVTFCATF
+46 FVEAEEEVTFCATF

-70 DVKFYIESD
+70 VVNFCVESD
-79 STGGASLESESA
+79 STGGAVLKSESA
-91 KSGENVS
+91 KSGKYVS
-98 LKMGAVAGGFEKVVA
+98 LKMGAVAGGFVKVVA
-113 ECNGSSAYKIFGV
+113 ECNGSSAYKIFGI

-137 ALGFAGLGVDMSKMV
+137 AIGFAGLGVDMSKMV

-163 KKYAKKSAYLILVS
+163 KQYAKKGGYVIFVQ
-177 GSIDMSE
+177 GNIDMSE
-184 GMLPAEGSVMDGS
+184 GKLPAEGSVMDGS
-197 TATDKMN
+197 SATDKMN
-204 SFVANKSEYS
+204 SFVAGKSEYS

-220 KNTTNVS
+220 KNTTNVP

-241 KSIIQITV
+241 KSTIQITV
-249 ANNTAIIGLDGAC
+249 ANNTAIIGLGGAC

-267 FSVRGVSNVVIR
+267 FSVRNVSNVVIR

-323 TLKLG
+323 TLTLG
-328 KAANGEKWQVYDG
+328 KAANGEKLQVYDG

-366 LIGSSDKDG
+366 LIGSSDTDG
-375 ENDPTARKISL
+375 ENDPAARKISL

-402 NSLCHVLNNFYD
+402 NSLCHVLNNVYD
-414 SDSER
+414 SDSNR

-463 NPTDY
+463 NPESY
-468 YLYVTLENKNIK
+468 YLYVALESKVVK
-480 SWVEKNAGAGKVAVN
+480 SWVKANAGARQ
-495 IEN
+495 

>member
-1 MEFFDGVVMKVFK
+1 MEFFDEEVMKVFK
-14 RIGMV
+14 RICLV

-46 FVEAEGEVTFCATF
+46 FVEAEEEVTFCATF
-60 YKDGSADSSE
+60 YKDGSADSNE
-70 DVKFYIESD
+70 VVNFCVESD
-79 STGGASLESESA
+79 STGGAVLKSESA
-91 KSGENVS
+91 KSGEYVL
-98 LKMGAVAGGFEKVVA
+98 LKVGTVAGGFVKVAV
-113 ECNGSSAYKIFGV
+113 ECNGYSAYKIFGV

-137 ALGFAGLGVDMSKMV
+137 AIGFAGLGVDMSKMV
-152 NTVTVSTGSEL
+152 NMVTVSTGSEL
-163 KKYAKKSAYLILVS
+163 KQYAKRGGYVIFVE

-184 GMLPAEGSVMDGS
+184 GILPAEGSVMDGS
-197 TATDKMN
+197 SATDKMN
-204 SFVANKSEYS
+204 SFVASNSEYS
-214 SYGEWI
+214 TYGEWI

-227 ASEDTKTTSISNAY
+227 VGDNTGTTSISNAY
-241 KSIIQITV
+241 KKIIQIAV
-249 ANNTAIIGLDGAC
+249 ANNTAIIGLDRGGY

-267 FSVRGVSNVVIR
+267 FSVKDVSNVVIR
-279 NISLKD
+279 NLSLKD

-323 TLKLG
+323 TLNLG

-375 ENDPTARKISL
+375 ENDPAARKISL

-402 NSLCHVLNNFYD
+402 NSLCHVLNNVYD
-414 SDSER
+414 SDSNR

-434 VCAENNSFGSVASP
+434 VCAENNYFGTVASP

-463 NPTDY
+463 NPESY
-468 YLYVTLENKNIK
+468 YLYVTLENKNVK
-480 SWVEKNAGAGKVAVN
+480 SWVNANAGAGKVCVQ
-495 IEN
+495 

>member
-1 MEFFDGVVMKVFK
+1 MKMLK
-14 RIGMV
+14 RIGMIFA
-19 LAAAFLMAGCKQEED
+19 LAFLMAGCKQEED
-34 EFNGLVISSNSS
+34 EFNGLVISSNCN
-46 FVEAEGEVTFCATF
+46 FVKAEEEVTFCAAF
-60 YKDGSADSSE
+60 YKDGSVDSSE
-70 DVKFYIESD
+70 VVNFCVESD
-79 STGGASLESESA
+79 STGGASLKSESA
-91 KSGENVS
+91 KSGEYVS
-98 LKMGAVAGGFEKVVA
+98 LKMGSVAGGFVKVVA
-113 ECNGSSAYKIFGV
+113 ECNGFSAYKIFGV
-126 NPSEEILVSDK
+126 NSSKEIVVFDK

-152 NTVTVSTGSEL
+152 KKVTVSTGSEL
-163 KKYAKKSAYLILVS
+163 KQYARKGGYLIFVQ
-177 GSIDMSE
+177 GNIDMSE
-184 GMLPAEGSVMDGS
+184 GMLPDEGSAMDGS
-197 TATDKMN
+197 SATDKMN
-204 SFVANKSEYS
+204 DFVANNSGYS
-214 SYGEWI
+214 TYGEWI

-227 ASEDTKTTSISNAY
+227 ASEDTETTSISNTY
-241 KSIIQITV
+241 KKIIQIVV

-267 FSVRGVSNVVIR
+267 FSVKDVSNVVIR
-279 NISLKD
+279 NILLKD

-302 HDLVSIDNGKNIWI
+302 HDLVSIDKGKNIWI

-323 TLKLG
+323 TLTLG
-328 KAANGEKWQVYDG
+328 KAANSEKWQVYDG
-341 LCDMKST
+341 LCDMKSA

-375 ENDPTARKISL
+375 ETDPTARKISL

-429 RAGSV
+429 MAGSV

-468 YLYVTLENKNIK
+468 YLYVTLENKNVK
-480 SWVEKNAGAGKVAVN
+480 SWVKANAGAGKVAVN